1 MTINEISALPDEQLY
16 RIPGGAKL
24 HIRGCRHLSG
34 AKPGAATLATR
45 PEINRIPVCS
55 SCQSNLGGEG
65 RTAYAEFDEALEAFH
80 APVANRPR
88 MREIFAS
95 VEHARIWIPYSGT
108 YIAVAPEEGQVAAF
122 FNKGFVDVHA
132 AGGGYETETLPHTT
146 TAPSKTTATKAVAL
160 EAPPQLCPGCWTVLP
175 SSGQCDGCAL

>member
-16 RIPGGAKL
+16 RIPGGSKL

-45 PEINRIPVCS
+45 QEINKIPVCS
-55 SCQSNLGGEG
+55 TCQSNLGGEG
-65 RTAYAEFDEALEAFH
+65 RTAYDAFDDALEAFH

-108 YIAVAPEEGQVAAF
+108 YIAVAPEDGQVAAF

-132 AGGGYETETLPHTT
+132 AGGGYETEILPLTT
-146 TAPSKTTATKAVAL
+146 SAPSKATATKAVVL
-160 EAPPQLCPGCWTVLP
+160 EAPPQLCTSCWTVLP
-175 SSGQCDGCAL
+175 SSGQCDRCAE

>member
-45 PEINRIPVCS
+45 PEINKIPVCS

-65 RTAYAEFDEALEAFH
+65 RTTYLSFDDALEALH

-108 YIAVAPEEGQVAAF
+108 YVAVAPEEGQVAAF
-122 FNKGFVDVHA
+122 FNKGFVDVHS
-132 AGGGYETETLPHTT
+132 AGGGYETEQLPATT
-146 TAPSKTTATKAVAL
+146 TASSKPAATKTVVL
-160 EAPPQLCPGCWTVLP
+160 EAPPKLCPGCWTVLP